1 MENERNLAMNDQK
14 TTALGAFVLRVS
26 LGVMFVAHSVILKL
40 MVFGLP
46 GTAKFFESLGLP
58 GILAYATFAAEA
70 VGGTLL
76 ILGVQTRLVALALIP
91 VLLGAAWVH
100 IGNGWVFSAKG
111 GGWEYPAFL
120 IATSVAVALLGD
132 GAYALGEKFRRKPA

>member
-1 MENERNLAMNDQK
+1 MIDQK
-14 TTALGAFVLRVS
+14 TAPFGAFVLRVT

-58 GILAYATFAAEA
+58 GFLAYATFAAEA
-70 VGGTLL
+70 VGGILL

-111 GGWEYPAFL
+111 GGWEYPVFL

-132 GAYALGEKFRRKPA
+132 GAYALGEKFRRKAVA

>member
-1 MENERNLAMNDQK
+1 MNDQK
-14 TTALGAFVLRVS
+14 TTALGALVLRVS

-58 GILAYATFAAEA
+58 GFLAYATFAAEA
-70 VGGTLL
+70 VGGILL
-76 ILGVQTRLVALALIP
+76 ILGVQTRIVALALIP
-91 VLLGAAWVH
+91 VLLGATWVH

-111 GGWEYPAFL
+111 GGWEYPVFL

-132 GAYALGEKFRRKPA
+132 GAYALGEKFRRKAA

>member
-1 MENERNLAMNDQK
+1 MIDQK
-14 TTALGAFVLRVS
+14 TAPLGAFVLRVS

-58 GILAYATFAAEA
+58 GVLAYATFTAEA
-70 VGGTLL
+70 VGGILL

-132 GAYALGEKFRRKPA
+132 GAYALGEKVRRKAVA

>member
-1 MENERNLAMNDQK
+1 MIDQK
-14 TTALGAFVLRVS
+14 TAPLGAFVLRVS

-46 GTAKFFESLGLP
+46 GTARFFESLGLP
-58 GILAYATFAAEA
+58 GFLAYATFAAEA
-70 VGGTLL
+70 VGGILL

-132 GAYALGEKFRRKPA
+132 GAYALGEKFRRKAA

>member
-1 MENERNLAMNDQK
+1 MIDQK
-14 TTALGAFVLRVS
+14 TAPLGAFVLRVS

-58 GILAYATFAAEA
+58 GFLAYATFAAEA
-70 VGGTLL
+70 IGGTLL

-120 IATSVAVALLGD
+120 IAASVAVALLGD

>member
-1 MENERNLAMNDQK
+1 MIDQK
-14 TTALGAFVLRVS
+14 TAPLGAFVLRVS

-58 GILAYATFAAEA
+58 GFLAYATFAAEA
-70 VGGTLL
+70 VGGILL

-120 IATSVAVALLGD
+120 IAASVAVALLGD
-132 GAYALGEKFRRKPA
+132 GAYALGEKFRRKAA

>member
-1 MENERNLAMNDQK
+1 MIDQK
-14 TTALGAFVLRVS
+14 TAPLGAFVLRVS

-58 GILAYATFAAEA
+58 GFLAYATFAAEA
-70 VGGTLL
+70 VGGILL

-120 IATSVAVALLGD
+120 IATSIAVALLGD
-132 GAYALGEKFRRKPA
+132 GAYALGEKFRRKAVV

>member
-1 MENERNLAMNDQK
+1 MIDQK
-14 TTALGAFVLRVS
+14 TAPLGAFVLRVT

-58 GILAYATFAAEA
+58 GVLAYATFAAEA
-70 VGGTLL
+70 VGGILL
-76 ILGVQTRLVALALIP
+76 ILGVQTRLVAVALIP

-132 GAYALGEKFRRKPA
+132 GAYALGEKFRRKAVA

>member
-1 MENERNLAMNDQK
+1 MIDQK
-14 TTALGAFVLRVS
+14 TAPLGAFVLRVT

-58 GILAYATFAAEA
+58 GFLAYATFAAEA
-70 VGGTLL
+70 VGGILL

-132 GAYALGEKFRRKPA
+132 GAYTLGEKFRRKAA

>member
-1 MENERNLAMNDQK
+1 MNDQK
-14 TTALGAFVLRVS
+14 TTALGALVLRVS

-58 GILAYATFAAEA
+58 GFLAYATFAAEA
-70 VGGTLL
+70 VGGILL
-76 ILGVQTRLVALALIP
+76 ILGVQTRIVALALIP
-91 VLLGAAWVH
+91 VLIGATWVH

-111 GGWEYPAFL
+111 GGWEYPVFL

-132 GAYALGEKFRRKPA
+132 GAYALGEKFRRKAA

>member
-1 MENERNLAMNDQK
+1 MIDQK
-14 TTALGAFVLRVS
+14 TAPLGAFVLRVS

-58 GILAYATFAAEA
+58 GVLAYATFAAEA
-70 VGGTLL
+70 VGGILL
-76 ILGVQTRLVALALIP
+76 ILGVQSRLVALALIP

-132 GAYALGEKFRRKPA
+132 GAYALGEKFRRKAA

>member
-1 MENERNLAMNDQK
+1 MIDQK
-14 TTALGAFVLRVS
+14 TAPLGAFVLRVS

-58 GILAYATFAAEA
+58 SVLAYATFATEA
-70 VGGTLL
+70 VGGILL

-91 VLLGAAWVH
+91 VLVGAAWVH
-100 IGNGWVFSAKG
+100 VGNGWVFSAKG

-120 IATSVAVALLGD
+120 IAASVAIALLGD
-132 GAYALGEKFRRKPA
+132 GAYALGEKVRRKAVA

>member
-1 MENERNLAMNDQK
+1 MIDQK
-14 TTALGAFVLRVS
+14 TAPLGAFVLRVS

-58 GILAYATFAAEA
+58 GFLAYATFAAEA
-70 VGGTLL
+70 VGGILL

-132 GAYALGEKFRRKPA
+132 GAYALGEKFRRKAA

>member
-1 MENERNLAMNDQK
+1 MIDQK
-14 TTALGAFVLRVS
+14 TAPLGAFVLRVS

-58 GILAYATFAAEA
+58 GFLAYATFAAEA
-70 VGGTLL
+70 VGGILL

-100 IGNGWVFSAKG
+100 VGNGWVFSAKG

-132 GAYALGEKFRRKPA
+132 GAYALGDKFRRKAVA

>member
-1 MENERNLAMNDQK
+1 MIDQK
-14 TTALGAFVLRVS
+14 TAPLGAFVLRVS
-26 LGVMFVAHSVILKL
+26 LGAMFVAHSVILKL

-58 GILAYATFAAEA
+58 GFLAYATFAAEA
-70 VGGTLL
+70 VGGILL

-120 IATSVAVALLGD
+120 IAASVAVALLGD
-132 GAYALGEKFRRKPA
+132 GAYALGATFRRKAVA